1 MQAMKGHES
10 ARDRD
15 PEEAGN
21 ALFRLLFAQTG
32 WMLLEPG
39 MTKAAEGNPSSVQRS
54 ADGRAI
60 SHRWILGIAQT
71 LAGMPGAV
79 EEGKPVPLT
88 RGQVRVT
95 QGGYAC
101 LGGPCGHG
109 CGAPDVGESMRIQ

>member
-1 MQAMKGHES
+1 
-10 ARDRD
+10 
-15 PEEAGN
+15 
-21 ALFRLLFAQTG
+21 
-32 WMLLEPG
+32 

-79 EEGKPVPLT
+79 EEGKLVPLT

-95 QGGYAC
+95 HGGYAC

-109 CGAPDVGESMRIQ
+109 CGAPDVGESMRIQCIILHMALGSMAREVRGTGFAGET